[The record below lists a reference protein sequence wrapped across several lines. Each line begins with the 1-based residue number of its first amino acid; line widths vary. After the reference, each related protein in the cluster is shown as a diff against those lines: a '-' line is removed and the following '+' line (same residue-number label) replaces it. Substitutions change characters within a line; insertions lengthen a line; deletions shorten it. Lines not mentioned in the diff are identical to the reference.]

1 MASHSTVAIFVA
13 CFVVLVMV
21 AAAQGT
27 GGSMQGSVSMT
38 GNIANEMVMPPGT
51 SMSAPPAPP
60 PSGSTS
66 NLPYSSMVIGLL
78 AFIATFLS

>member
-1 MASHSTVAIFVA
+1 MDSHSTVAIFVA
-13 CFVVLVMV
+13 CFAVLVMV
-21 AAAQGT
+21 IAAQGT
-27 GGSMQGSVSMT
+27 GGSMPGSVSMT
-38 GNIANEMVMPPGT
+38 GNMADEMVMPPGT